1 MEMLLVHVFCPISQV
16 IKKKK
21 SIAVKVIKLI
31 KGGKN
36 PNDQIEAN

>member
-16 IKKKK
+16 IKKN
-21 SIAVKVIKLI
+21 SIAVKVIKRI
-31 KGGKN
+31 KGKKN